1 MARIRDVLAVGLLPL
16 FVAGPA
22 LAQPEELDDRVSAR
36 SVVIEPLA
44 GTRVTVGERLYAG
57 VLTVASH
64 GGGLA
69 LVEETTI
76 DDYLLGI
83 REVPFSWPEEAL
95 AAQVVAARTYLAWTL
110 DRGRS
115 ANGRTYGYDICATTA
130 CQVYAGVGGL
140 GSQEGLRWE
149 RAVAR
154 TSGEILS
161 SGGQP
166 VQAMYSSTSDGRTR
180 NVEDVFGGSPS
191 PHLRAVESPGETSPF
206 VKWEFT
212 FTRRQAARMFAH
224 GGLLEGRLIDVTTQ
238 RTTDG
243 EGPWTVTVHS
253 DQGDVTIDTWTLRTR
268 LNRAAAALYPD
279 DFPAVRPGSE
289 RRYPQTI
296 MSPNYTIEA
305 EQFLA
310 RPDQGPLGLE
320 TRYRVRGGGWGHLVG
335 MSQYGAEAMAT
346 RGVAYPEILAHYYGG
361 VRPAV
366 DDTLPQRVRVGLD
379 IELRQLVVVPDGP
392 VRVVIDGEEVAAS
405 ELGAWTVSWQDG
417 VAIVDPPDGLGLPP
431 QVGGWRTFFDSRG
444 VIELVTLRS
453 RTAAEVRIVV
463 TENRVV
469 VSDSGWQV
477 RQAGVIAV
485 DLPPLGP
492 RTALTVAVTAR
503 SPLGEDATTLR
514 ILGGTE

>member
-1 MARIRDVLAVGLLPL
+1 
-16 FVAGPA
+16 
-22 LAQPEELDDRVSAR
+22 
-36 SVVIEPLA
+36 
-44 GTRVTVGERLYAG
+44 
-57 VLTVASH
+57 
-64 GGGLA
+64 
-69 LVEETTI
+69 
-76 DDYLLGI
+76 
-83 REVPFSWPEEAL
+83 
-95 AAQVVAARTYLAWTL
+95 
-110 DRGRS
+110 
-115 ANGRTYGYDICATTA
+115 
-130 CQVYAGVGGL
+130 
-140 GSQEGLRWE
+140 
-149 RAVAR
+149 
-154 TSGEILS
+154 
-161 SGGQP
+161 
-166 VQAMYSSTSDGRTR
+166 
-180 NVEDVFGGSPS
+180 
-191 PHLRAVESPGETSPF
+191 
-206 VKWEFT
+206 
-212 FTRRQAARMFAH
+212 
-224 GGLLEGRLIDVTTQ
+224 
-238 RTTDG
+238 
-243 EGPWTVTVHS
+243 
-253 DQGDVTIDTWTLRTR
+253 
-268 LNRAAAALYPD
+268 
-279 DFPAVRPGSE
+279 
-289 RRYPQTI
+289 